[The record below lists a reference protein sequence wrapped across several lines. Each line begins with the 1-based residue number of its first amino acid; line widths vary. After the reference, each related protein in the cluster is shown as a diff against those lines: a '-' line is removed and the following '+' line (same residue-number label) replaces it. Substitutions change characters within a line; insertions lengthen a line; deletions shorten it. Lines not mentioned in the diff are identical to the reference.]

1 MLTRAM
7 SLSSLPAA
15 SPAVALTGGEGAL
28 LERARLGDRGAFEQL
43 YRQHCAHIYALCL
56 RLTGQRELAEDCVQE
71 TFIAAWR
78 ALHSFRQRSGYA
90 TWLHRIA
97 VNTVLSLEHDIT
109 EWSTDI
115 PAGDELDRAHAS
127 LRSLILEL
135 GRLSETGVRDPRQ
148 VVGPFV
154 EALLALRDAARKDRR
169 FSDADFVRERLVEC
183 GVEVRDTP
191 DGSEWLLASEG
202 TAGPEAG
209 A

>member
-97 VNTVLSLEHDIT
+97 VNTVLSRQRYLAARDGDSGADSE
-109 EWSTDI
+109 TDE
-115 PAGDELDRAHAS
+115 AAAS
-127 LRSLILEL
+127 LDGAADPAATLDLE
-135 GRLSETGVRDPRQ
+135 RAI
-148 VVGPFV
+148 
-154 EALLALRDAARKDRR
+154 ALLPPGARHALVLVGICGYSHLEASRLLGVATGTCKAQLSRARRLLAAR
-169 FSDADFVRERLVEC
+169 
-183 GVEVRDTP
+183 
-191 DGSEWLLASEG
+191 LALPMES
-202 TAGPEAG
+202 A
-209 A
+209 